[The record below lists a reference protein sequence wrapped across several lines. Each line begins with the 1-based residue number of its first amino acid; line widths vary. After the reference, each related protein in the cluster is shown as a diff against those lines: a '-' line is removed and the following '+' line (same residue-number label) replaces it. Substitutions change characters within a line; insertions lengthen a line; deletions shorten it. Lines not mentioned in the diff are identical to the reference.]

1 MVISLLLKVNLQLRL
16 LKINDHLMISN
27 LAFVH
32 PEAKLGEKVIVEPFA
47 YIAGNVVIGDGT
59 WVGPNSTIMDGARIG
74 KNCKIFPSSVV
85 SGIPQ
90 DLKFKGEDSTA
101 ELGDNTTV
109 REGVTVNRGTAA
121 VGKTIIGKS
130 CLLMA
135 YAHIGHD
142 CKIGNFCIIGNG
154 SAMAGEVNIDD
165 WAILSGGTMV
175 HQFTH
180 VGAHVMIGGGSK
192 IRTDVPPF
200 IKADRD
206 PLSYMGLN
214 TVGLTRRGFE
224 KERIDAIHN
233 IYRVIYQSKMNTTQ
247 ALERIEKEFKPSPDR
262 DYILEFIR
270 NSERGII
277 RGPR

>member
-1 MVISLLLKVNLQLRL
+1 
-16 LKINDHLMISN
+16 MISK
-27 LAFVH
+27 LAYIH
-32 PEAKLGEKVIVEPFA
+32 PEAKIGENVTVEPFA
-47 YIAGNVVIGDGT
+47 YIAANVTIGDGT
-59 WVGPNSTIMDGARIG
+59 WVGPNATILDGARIG
-74 KNCKIFPSSVV
+74 KNCRIFPSSVV

-90 DLKFKGEDSTA
+90 DLKFRGEDTTA

-121 VGKTIIGKS
+121 VGKTVVGNN

-135 YAHIGHD
+135 YSHVGHD
-142 CKIGNFCIIGNG
+142 CNIGNSCILGNT
-154 SAMAGEVNIDD
+154 SAMAGEVKVDD

-180 VGAHVMIGGGSK
+180 IGAHVILGGGSK
-192 IRTDVPPF
+192 VRTDVPPF

-206 PLSYMGLN
+206 PLCFMGLN

-224 KERIDAIHN
+224 KERIDEIHN
-233 IYRVIYQSKMNTTQ
+233 IYRAIYQSKMNTTK
-247 ALERIEKEFKPSPDR
+247 ALEYVENEFKPSEDR
-262 DYILEFIR
+262 DYILDFIR
-270 NSERGII
+270 KSERGII